1 MYFIKR
7 PIPQFKKEKI
17 LTSNCINS
25 RRKKLSIWKNIRDF
39 LQIFKNW
46 KNKMKV
52 NNNKKQLSLPKKQL
66 KTVLFLKKDSIKEVT
81 LSQVNMVR

>member
-17 LTSNCINS
+17 LISNCINS
-25 RRKKLSIWKNIRDF
+25 KRKKLSIWKNIRDF

-52 NNNKKQLSLPKKQL
+52 NNNKKQ
-66 KTVLFLKKDSIKEVT
+66 
-81 LSQVNMVR
+81 